1 MFQETTDGKE
11 KVSDAPDTSRCVD
24 LNYNE
29 DSEDN
34 SQSSQKMTS
43 STTDTLQ
50 DSGLD
55 KFPEAFHTS
64 SVRKQQSLE
73 PMGKQQ
79 NFCFLELLAT
89 FAMVTERQKMVL

>member
-1 MFQETTDGKE
+1 MFQETTEGKE
-11 KVSDAPDTSRCVD
+11 KVSVAPDTSHCVD

-50 DSGLD
+50 NSGPD
-55 KFPEAFHTS
+55 KIPEAFHAS

-79 NFCFLELLAT
+79 NFCFLKLVVI
-89 FAMVTERQKMVL
+89 FSVVIKRQKMVL